1 MSAFFVY
8 YGDKGRRADIFA
20 ESAREAW
27 GRFHA
32 MTGLKADAPFMLP
45 ARSQDT
51 AYPTELTPAGEQAV
65 IPGCERN
72 ASPRAK
78 QLDLF

>member
-1 MSAFFVY
+1 MNRDGYETEWTGPGESITGNGPLPY
-8 YGDKGRRADIFA
+8 DCEDMLA
-20 ESAREAW
+20 EPYS
-27 GRFHA
+27 
-32 MTGLKADAPFMLP
+32 
-45 ARSQDT
+45 
-51 AYPTELTPAGEQAV
+51 TELTPAGEQAV